1 MPHGEVPWAPMRV
14 QAVRRSQTQFE
25 WEELSGA
32 APLPQAASGP
42 VAQRLEFRFEQIGEG
57 AAFGTRSAFQPPALA
72 QQAQQA
78 QQALQALQA
87 LPLAPASPVARAQLG
102 DGAAPLA
109 PPAPA
114 ADSRTL
120 ARCSPAFANNCG
132 VALALR
138 FE

>member
-42 VAQRLEFRFEQIGEG
+42 VAQRLEFRFEQIG
-57 AAFGTRSAFQPPALA
+57 ARSAFQPPALA

-78 QQALQALQA
+78 QQAL
-87 LPLAPASPVARAQLG
+87 PLAPASPVARAQPAELG

>member
-1 MPHGEVPWAPMRV
+1 MPQCQWR
-14 QAVRRSQTQFE
+14 
-25 WEELSGA
+25 GA
-32 APLPQAASGP
+32 APLP
-42 VAQRLEFRFEQIGEG
+42 VAQRLEFRFEHIGEG
-57 AAFGTRSAFQPPALA
+57 AAFGTRSAFQPPALM
-72 QQAQQA
+72 Q
-78 QQALQALQA
+78 QALQA

-102 DGAAPLA
+102 DGAAPPA

>member
-25 WEELSGA
+25 WEELSA
-32 APLPQAASGP
+32 EAASVP
-42 VAQRLEFRFEQIGEG
+42 VAQRLEFRFEQI
-57 AAFGTRSAFQPPALA
+57 GTRSAFQPPALA
-72 QQAQQA
+72 QQAQ
-78 QQALQALQA
+78 QA

-102 DGAAPLA
+102 DGAAPPA